1 MDAAPLILI
10 GEDDQAFS
18 FILAATLESRGWEAI
33 RAHTG
38 IEVLRAARA
47 RRPDLVLMDVNL
59 AGSNGVVLSDLLRDR
74 LRGVPVLLMSAL
86 PEEDLRA
93 MMAESGAVDVLP
105 KPFSLSRLVKRIDR
119 LLLQQQTAKEAAP

>member
-1 MDAAPLILI
+1 MDAVPLILI

-18 FILAATLESRGWEAI
+18 FILAATLQSRGWEVV

-38 IEVLRAARA
+38 LEVLRAVRA

-86 PEEDLRA
+86 PEEELRA
-93 MMAESGAVDVLP
+93 KMADAGAVDVLA
-105 KPFSLSRLVKRIDR
+105 KPFSLSRLIKRIDR
-119 LLLQQQTAKEAAP
+119 LTLPPVKTGM